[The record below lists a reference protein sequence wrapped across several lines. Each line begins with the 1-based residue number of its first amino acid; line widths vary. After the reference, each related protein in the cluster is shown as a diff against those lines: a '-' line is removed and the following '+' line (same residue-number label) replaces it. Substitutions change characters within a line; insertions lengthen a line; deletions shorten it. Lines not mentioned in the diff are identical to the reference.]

1 MQVLYHSVEGTWAM
15 AQLCICRALG
25 TNLMQT
31 PGGWLLKT
39 VLLAV
44 RCWLWLREATS
55 GKLPSHLLA
64 SAWGIITARKFVL
77 NEYK

>member
-1 MQVLYHSVEGTWAM
+1 MQVLYHSVEGTWAI

-44 RCWLWLREATS
+44 RCWLWLREA
-55 GKLPSHLLA
+55 SHLLA